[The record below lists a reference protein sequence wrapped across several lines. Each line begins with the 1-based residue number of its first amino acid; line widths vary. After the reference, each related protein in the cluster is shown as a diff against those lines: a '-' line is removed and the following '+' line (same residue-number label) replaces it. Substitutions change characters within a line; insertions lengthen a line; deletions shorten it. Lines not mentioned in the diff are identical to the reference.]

1 MEFLLNFLLNY
12 ITLSV
17 AGIAFVLILA
27 VLIWKR
33 KALSSKDK
41 GLLIV
46 LLAILAIYFGF
57 VLMVTI
63 TSGSIHPA
71 GEPTPIATIENDLS
85 QTGGRKRS
93 EHSFPI

>member
-12 ITLSV
+12 ITLGV
-17 AGIAFVLILA
+17 AGVAFVLILA

-33 KALSSKDK
+33 KTLSSKDK

-46 LLAILAIYFGF
+46 LLVILAIYFGF
-57 VLMVTI
+57 ILIATI

-71 GEPTPIATIENDLS
+71 GGPTPI
-85 QTGGRKRS
+85 R
-93 EHSFPI
+93 P

>member
-1 MEFLLNFLLNY
+1 MEFLVNFLLKY

-33 KALSSKDK
+33 KSLSSKDK

-57 VLMVTI
+57 ILIVTI
-63 TSGSIHPA
+63 ASGSIHPA
-71 GEPTPIATIENDLS
+71 GGPTPI
-85 QTGGRKRS
+85 R
-93 EHSFPI
+93 P

>member
-27 VLIWKR
+27 VLIRKR
-33 KALSSKDK
+33 KTLASKDK

-46 LLAILAIYFGF
+46 LLAVLAIYFGF
-57 VLMVTI
+57 ILIVTI

-71 GEPTPIATIENDLS
+71 VGPTPI
-85 QTGGRKRS
+85 K
-93 EHSFPI
+93 P

>member
-27 VLIWKR
+27 VLIRKR
-33 KALSSKDK
+33 KTLASKDK

-46 LLAILAIYFGF
+46 LLAVLAIYFGF
-57 VLMVTI
+57 IPIVTI

-71 GEPTPIATIENDLS
+71 GGPTPI
-85 QTGGRKRS
+85 K
-93 EHSFPI
+93 P

>member
-33 KALSSKDK
+33 MPSLLKTKDSLSFYWPSLSS
-41 GLLIV
+41 
-46 LLAILAIYFGF
+46 
-57 VLMVTI
+57 
-63 TSGSIHPA
+63 TS
-71 GEPTPIATIENDLS
+71 DLS
-85 QTGGRKRS
+85 ST
-93 EHSFPI
+93 

>member
-27 VLIWKR
+27 ILIRKR
-33 KALSSKDK
+33 KTLASKDK

-46 LLAILAIYFGF
+46 LLAVLAIYFGF
-57 VLMVTI
+57 ILIVTI

-71 GEPTPIATIENDLS
+71 GGPTPI
-85 QTGGRKRS
+85 K
-93 EHSFPI
+93 P

>member
-1 MEFLLNFLLNY
+1 MMELVLNFLLNY
-12 ITLSV
+12 ITLGV
-17 AGIAFVLILA
+17 AGVAFVLILA

-33 KALSSKDK
+33 KTLSPKDK

-57 VLMVTI
+57 ILIVTI

-71 GEPTPIATIENDLS
+71 GGPAPI
-85 QTGGRKRS
+85 R
-93 EHSFPI
+93 P

>member
-27 VLIWKR
+27 VLIRKR
-33 KALSSKDK
+33 KTLASKDK

-46 LLAILAIYFGF
+46 LLAVLAIYFGF
-57 VLMVTI
+57 ILIVTI
-63 TSGSIHPA
+63 TSGSVHPA
-71 GEPTPIATIENDLS
+71 GGPTPI
-85 QTGGRKRS
+85 G
-93 EHSFPI
+93 P

>member
-1 MEFLLNFLLNY
+1 MEFFLNFLLNY

-17 AGIAFVLILA
+17 AGIAFVLILV

-33 KALSSKDK
+33 KALASKDK

-57 VLMVTI
+57 ILIVTI

-71 GEPTPIATIENDLS
+71 GGPTAIRP
-85 QTGGRKRS
+85 
-93 EHSFPI
+93 

>member
-27 VLIWKR
+27 VLIRKR
-33 KALSSKDK
+33 KTLASKDK

-57 VLMVTI
+57 ILIVTI
-63 TSGSIHPA
+63 TFGSVHPA
-71 GEPTPIATIENDLS
+71 GGPTPI
-85 QTGGRKRS
+85 R
-93 EHSFPI
+93 P

>member
-12 ITLSV
+12 ITLGV
-17 AGIAFVLILA
+17 AGVAFVLILA

-33 KALSSKDK
+33 KTLSSKDK

-46 LLAILAIYFGF
+46 LLVILAIYFGF
-57 VLMVTI
+57 ILIVTI

-71 GEPTPIATIENDLS
+71 GGPTPI
-85 QTGGRKRS
+85 R
-93 EHSFPI
+93 P

>member
-1 MEFLLNFLLNY
+1 MDFLLNFLLNY

-27 VLIWKR
+27 VLIRKR
-33 KALSSKDK
+33 KTLASKDK

-46 LLAILAIYFGF
+46 LLAVLAIYFGF
-57 VLMVTI
+57 ILIVTI

-71 GEPTPIATIENDLS
+71 GGPTPI
-85 QTGGRKRS
+85 K
-93 EHSFPI
+93 P

>member
-27 VLIWKR
+27 VLIRKR
-33 KALSSKDK
+33 KTLASKDK

-46 LLAILAIYFGF
+46 LLAVLDIYFGF
-57 VLMVTI
+57 ILIVTI

-71 GEPTPIATIENDLS
+71 GGPTPI
-85 QTGGRKRS
+85 K
-93 EHSFPI
+93 P

>member
-1 MEFLLNFLLNY
+1 MEFFLNFLLNY

-33 KALSSKDK
+33 KTLSSKDK

-57 VLMVTI
+57 ILIVTI
-63 TSGSIHPA
+63 TFGSGHPA
-71 GEPTPIATIENDLS
+71 GGPTPI
-85 QTGGRKRS
+85 R
-93 EHSFPI
+93 P

>member
-27 VLIWKR
+27 VLIRKR
-33 KALSSKDK
+33 KTLASKDK
-41 GLLIV
+41 GLPIV
-46 LLAILAIYFGF
+46 LLAVLAIYFGF
-57 VLMVTI
+57 ILIVTI

-71 GEPTPIATIENDLS
+71 GGPTPI
-85 QTGGRKRS
+85 K
-93 EHSFPI
+93 P

>member
-27 VLIWKR
+27 VLIRKR
-33 KALSSKDK
+33 KPLASKDK

-46 LLAILAIYFGF
+46 LLAVLAIYFGF
-57 VLMVTI
+57 ILIVTI

-71 GEPTPIATIENDLS
+71 GGPTPI
-85 QTGGRKRS
+85 K
-93 EHSFPI
+93 P

>member
-27 VLIWKR
+27 VLIRKR
-33 KALSSKDK
+33 KTLASKDK

-46 LLAILAIYFGF
+46 LLAVLAIYFGF
-57 VLMVTI
+57 ILIVTI

-71 GEPTPIATIENDLS
+71 GEPTPI
-85 QTGGRKRS
+85 K
-93 EHSFPI
+93 P

>member
-27 VLIWKR
+27 VLIRKR
-33 KALSSKDK
+33 KTLASKDK

-46 LLAILAIYFGF
+46 LLAVLAIYFGF
-57 VLMVTI
+57 ILIVTI
-63 TSGSIHPA
+63 TSRSLHPA
-71 GEPTPIATIENDLS
+71 GGPTPI
-85 QTGGRKRS
+85 K
-93 EHSFPI
+93 P

>member
-33 KALSSKDK
+33 KTLASKDK

-46 LLAILAIYFGF
+46 LLAVLAIYFRF
-57 VLMVTI
+57 ILIVTI
-63 TSGSIHPA
+63 TSGSVHPA
-71 GEPTPIATIENDLS
+71 GGPTPI
-85 QTGGRKRS
+85 R
-93 EHSFPI
+93 P

>member
-27 VLIWKR
+27 VLIRKR
-33 KALSSKDK
+33 KTLASKDK

-46 LLAILAIYFGF
+46 LLAVLAIYFGF
-57 VLMVTI
+57 ILIVTI
-63 TSGSIHPA
+63 TCGSIHPA
-71 GEPTPIATIENDLS
+71 GGPTPI
-85 QTGGRKRS
+85 K
-93 EHSFPI
+93 P

>member
-27 VLIWKR
+27 VLIRKR
-33 KALSSKDK
+33 KTLASKDK

-46 LLAILAIYFGF
+46 LLAVLAIYFGF
-57 VLMVTI
+57 ILIVTI
-63 TSGSIHPA
+63 TSGSFHPA
-71 GEPTPIATIENDLS
+71 GGPTPI
-85 QTGGRKRS
+85 K
-93 EHSFPI
+93 P

>member
-27 VLIWKR
+27 VLIRKR
-33 KALSSKDK
+33 KTLASKDK

-46 LLAILAIYFGF
+46 LLAVLAIYFGF
-57 VLMVTI
+57 ILIVTI

-71 GEPTPIATIENDLS
+71 GGPTPIM
-85 QTGGRKRS
+85 
-93 EHSFPI
+93 P

>member
-41 GLLIV
+41 GLLIA

-57 VLMVTI
+57 TLIVTI
-63 TSGSIHPA
+63 TSGSVHPA
-71 GEPTPIATIENDLS
+71 GGPTPI
-85 QTGGRKRS
+85 R
-93 EHSFPI
+93 P

>member
-27 VLIWKR
+27 VLIRKR
-33 KALSSKDK
+33 KTLASKDK

-46 LLAILAIYFGF
+46 LLAVLAIYFGF
-57 VLMVTI
+57 ILIVTI

-71 GEPTPIATIENDLS
+71 GGPTPIKL
-85 QTGGRKRS
+85 
-93 EHSFPI
+93 

>member
-27 VLIWKR
+27 VLIRKR
-33 KALSSKDK
+33 KTLASKDK

-46 LLAILAIYFGF
+46 LLAVLAIYFGF
-57 VLMVTI
+57 ILIVTI

-71 GEPTPIATIENDLS
+71 PI
-85 QTGGRKRS
+85 K
-93 EHSFPI
+93 P

>member
-27 VLIWKR
+27 VLIRKR
-33 KALSSKDK
+33 KTLASKDK

-46 LLAILAIYFGF
+46 LLAVLAIHFGF
-57 VLMVTI
+57 ILIVTI
-63 TSGSIHPA
+63 TSGSVHPA
-71 GEPTPIATIENDLS
+71 GGPTPI
-85 QTGGRKRS
+85 R
-93 EHSFPI
+93 P

>member
-27 VLIWKR
+27 VLIRKR
-33 KALSSKDK
+33 KTLASKDK

-46 LLAILAIYFGF
+46 LLAVLAIYFGF
-57 VLMVTI
+57 ILVVTI

-71 GEPTPIATIENDLS
+71 GGPTPI
-85 QTGGRKRS
+85 K
-93 EHSFPI
+93 P

>member
-41 GLLIV
+41 GLLIA
-46 LLAILAIYFGF
+46 LLAILAIYF
-57 VLMVTI
+57 
-63 TSGSIHPA
+63 
-71 GEPTPIATIENDLS
+71 
-85 QTGGRKRS
+85 
-93 EHSFPI
+93 

>member
-27 VLIWKR
+27 VLIRKR
-33 KALSSKDK
+33 KTLASKDK

-46 LLAILAIYFGF
+46 LLAVLAIYFGF
-57 VLMVTI
+57 ILIVTI
-63 TSGSIHPA
+63 TSGSIHSA
-71 GEPTPIATIENDLS
+71 GGPTPI
-85 QTGGRKRS
+85 K
-93 EHSFPI
+93 P

>member
-1 MEFLLNFLLNY
+1 MEFLLNYLLNY

-27 VLIWKR
+27 VLIRKR
-33 KALSSKDK
+33 KTLASKDK

-46 LLAILAIYFGF
+46 LLAVLAIYFGF
-57 VLMVTI
+57 ILIVTI

-71 GEPTPIATIENDLS
+71 GGPTPI
-85 QTGGRKRS
+85 K
-93 EHSFPI
+93 P

>member
-1 MEFLLNFLLNY
+1 MEILLYFLLNY

-33 KALSSKDK
+33 KSLSSKDK

-46 LLAILAIYFGF
+46 LLVILAIYFGF
-57 VLMVTI
+57 ILIVTI

-71 GEPTPIATIENDLS
+71 GGPTPI
-85 QTGGRKRS
+85 R
-93 EHSFPI
+93 P

>member
-27 VLIWKR
+27 VLIRKR
-33 KALSSKDK
+33 TTIASKDK

-46 LLAILAIYFGF
+46 LLAVLAIYFGF
-57 VLMVTI
+57 ILIVTI

-71 GEPTPIATIENDLS
+71 GGPTPI
-85 QTGGRKRS
+85 K
-93 EHSFPI
+93 P